1 MCFGS
6 APQAPEVRYVG
17 PSQAD
22 IDANNAKLEK
32 YRQDSLAQQ
41 QQFATALQQQIDQA
55 NASAAQKRKDLE
67 DQMGQKQREMDA
79 QMAGASA
86 AAAAQ
91 QQAAYAVT
99 TTQTE
104 PVAAQTTTTP
114 KKKDKTKGTLKIA
127 PGATAMSE
135 GSGINI
141 GV

>member
-1 MCFGS
+1 MCFNS
-6 APQAPEVRYVG
+6 SPQAPEVRYVG

-32 YRQDSLAQQ
+32 YRQDSLTQQ
-41 QQFATALQQQIDQA
+41 KEFASNLQSQIDQA
-55 NASAAQKRKDLE
+55 NAAADLKRRELEAERTSAA
-67 DQMGQKQREMDA
+67 
-79 QMAGASA
+79 AS
-86 AAAAQ
+86 AAAQ

-99 TTQTE
+99 TTQSE
-104 PVAAQTTTTP
+104 PVAAETTTAV
-114 KKKDKTKGTLKIA
+114 KRKDKTKGTLKIA